1 MAARILVV
9 DDLPQNIKLL
19 SAKLTAAYYD
29 AVTADNGPDALD
41 LVAENPPDIILLDVM
56 MPKMDGFEV
65 CRKLKANPST
75 THIPVIMVTALNDM
89 AHKVRGL
96 SVGADDFLTKPIDD
110 VALFARIKSLTRLKT
125 AADELL
131 MRDKTREQFGLFAGE
146 VMSYASQ
153 IHEAKVL
160 IVDDDLAQTF
170 QMKKKLEKVFAGVKA
185 CDDPSKAIDLA
196 SEGKYG
202 MIIVSTNFL
211 DFDGLRL
218 CSQLLSNDSTRG
230 VPILISVEEEH
241 KDKIIQGLE
250 MGVSDY
256 IVAPIDENE
265 LLARVSCQV
274 RRKRYHDAL
283 RNNLY
288 KGLEMAVTD
297 DLTQIYNRRYFDMH
311 LNGMFTEAREKSKNL
326 SIAIIDVDYFKQVN
340 DTLGHI
346 AGDEVLQQIAQLISQ
361 NVRATDLIARYG
373 GEEFALIMPGADIK
387 EAGLVM
393 ERIRKLIANFDFK
406 ISTKEDDVLK
416 KTISVGLACV
426 ADKHREAKQVL
437 EEADKNLYAAKEQG
451 RNRVIC

>member
-29 AVTADNGPDALD
+29 VFTADNGPDALG

-110 VALFARIKSLTRLKT
+110 VALFARIKSLARLKT

-170 QMKKKLEKVFAGVKA
+170 QMKKKLEKVFAGVNT

-202 MIIVSTNFL
+202 MIIVSTNLL

-256 IVAPIDENE
+256 IIAPIDENE

-311 LNGMFTEAREKSKNL
+311 LDGMFTEAREKSKNL

-361 NVRATDLIARYG
+361 NARATDLIARYG
-373 GEEFALIMPGADIK
+373 GEEFALIMPGTDIK
-387 EAGLVM
+387 EASLVM

-406 ISTKEDDVLK
+406 ISTKEDDALK